1 MICRF
6 IGKTSMGFVTGRIY
20 TIRSDIKDIYVGGK
34 IFGESISCICV
45 YDMNSSAWCPYQSL
59 ESVLKNW
66 EYINGCRIPT

>member
-1 MICRF
+1 
-6 IGKTSMGFVTGRIY
+6 MGFVTGRIY